1 MNALKAKA
9 KIIELPD
16 GFNGSTMAFYAD
28 PIEVDGEL
36 VKLQCALDGKRH
48 LIRWARKSDIK

>member
-1 MNALKAKA
+1 MSTDR

-28 PIEVDGEL
+28 PVEVDGEL
-36 VKLQCALDGKRH
+36 IKLQCAMPGKGH
-48 LIRWARKSDIK
+48 LIRWARKSDLKK